1 MSSSSSS
8 PSENPVIKAIFEDGD
23 EDFAEGFRDQVN
35 AIHEYFDQDKDGCLN
50 LRELNALQL
59 KTSGNEMGEAQ
70 YLMVC
75 KALGCH
81 PDKGLSVT
89 TLRLT
94 YAADGTDL
102 EDDYYIV
109 FPERKKEQK
118 KKKKEDDGEEEVYE
132 VGADGFD
139 ISG

>member
-1 MSSSSSS
+1 MSSS
-8 PSENPVIKAIFEDGD
+8 PSENPTITALFEDGN
-23 EDFAEGFRDQVN
+23 EDFAESFRDKVN
-35 AIHEYFDQDKDGCLN
+35 AIHEHFDRDEDGCLN
-50 LRELNALQL
+50 FQELAALQYR
-59 KTSGNEMGEAQ
+59 TSGNELDSDQ
-70 YLMVC
+70 YVMVC

-81 PDKGLSVT
+81 PNKGLSVP

-102 EDDYYIV
+102 EKDYNIV
-109 FPERKKEQK
+109 FPERKKEHK
-118 KKKKEDDGEEEVYE
+118 KKKDNGGEQVYE

>member
-1 MSSSSSS
+1 MSSSSD
-8 PSENPVIKAIFEDGD
+8 NPTMKALFEDGD
-23 EDFAEGFRDQVN
+23 EDFAEAFRDKVN
-35 AIHEYFDQDKDGCLN
+35 AIHEHFDRDKDGCLN
-50 LRELNALQL
+50 FHELAALQYR
-59 KTSGNEMGEAQ
+59 TSGIELGSDQ
-70 YLMVC
+70 YEMVC

-81 PDKGLSVT
+81 PDKGVSVQ

-102 EDDYYIV
+102 EDDYYKV

-118 KKKKEDDGEEEVYE
+118 KKVDDGKEEVYE
-132 VGADGFD
+132 VGNDGFD

>member
-1 MSSSSSS
+1 MSSS
-8 PSENPVIKAIFEDGD
+8 SENPVIKAIFEDGD
-23 EDFAEGFRDQVN
+23 EDFAEGFRDKVN
-35 AIHEYFDQDKDGCLN
+35 AIHEHFDRDKDGCLN
-50 LRELNALQL
+50 FRELAALQYR
-59 KTSGNEMGEAQ
+59 TSGNELVSDQ
-70 YLMVC
+70 YVMVC

-81 PDKGLSVT
+81 PDKGLSVQ

-118 KKKKEDDGEEEVYE
+118 KKLDGGEEEVYE